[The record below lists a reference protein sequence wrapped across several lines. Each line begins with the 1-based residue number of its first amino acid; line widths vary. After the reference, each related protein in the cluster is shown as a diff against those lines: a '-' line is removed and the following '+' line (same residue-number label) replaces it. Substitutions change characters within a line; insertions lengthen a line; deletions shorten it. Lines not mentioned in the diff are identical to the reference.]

1 MEDRLSSLREV
12 QDDIVALQQVAN
24 ETILELGRLPRC
36 DYENLNSLSKL
47 FVKLTLSIQQRLKTQ
62 SDIIEIDKAPSQL
75 IRLQKQ
81 GEIIQALDLGFS
93 NSSSDYGNS

>member
-1 MEDRLSSLREV
+1 MEDRLSPLREI
-12 QDDIVALQQVAN
+12 QEDIVALQQVAN
-24 ETILELGRLPRC
+24 ETILELGKLPHC

-47 FVKLTLSIQQRLKTQ
+47 FVKLTLSIQQRLKIQ
-62 SDIIEIDKAPSQL
+62 SDIIEVDKAPSQL

-81 GEIIQALDLGFS
+81 GEIIQALDLGFA